1 MKQIFASNVTKN
13 GVVHFPFNAF
23 TLLLRFF
30 IYRFK
35 KNSYVSYLIKFQ
47 IFYLPHDL

>member
-1 MKQIFASNVTKN
+1 MKRIFASNVTKN

-30 IYRFK
+30 LYRFK
-35 KNSYVSYLIKFQ
+35 KSSYVNCFIMFQ
-47 IFYLPHDL
+47 IFYFPHDL